1 MSLPSFSCQDIG
13 QYAHCNHLFSSR
25 HVISSTIN
33 EVIKTVL
40 NSLFFLQNY
49 LTSTKKHKTAYS
61 KQKQKNAY
69 KKQSK
74 RKKVTYSLICVLCF
88 CVVVFCAFACFYAF
102 SAFSAFNG
110 FSACKIFLLKNK
122 EFKRSQETSFCV
134 INTI

>member
-1 MSLPSFSCQDIG
+1 MSLPPFSCQDIG
-13 QYAHCNHLFSSR
+13 QYAYCNHLFPSR

-74 RKKVTYSLICVLCF
+74 RKKLLIRLF
-88 CVVVFCAFACFYAF
+88 VFCAFAWLCFV
-102 SAFSAFNG
+102 
-110 FSACKIFLLKNK
+110 LLRVFMLLVLLGLLMLLVHAK
-122 EFKRSQETSFCV
+122 SFCKK
-134 INTI
+134 